1 MTPSQE
7 KHLNEILK
15 EVRSKIDT
23 KYRAG
28 QAEHGGDLWERVPLI
43 DDIMDEA
50 VDQTTYSLTLKGQIG
65 TIKTLIDEAKSLV
78 KDNPVEAEELLTRA
92 TSYL

>member
-1 MTPSQE
+1 MTLDQE
-7 KHLNEILK
+7 NHLNEILK

-50 VDQTTYSLTLKGQIG
+50 VDQTTYALTLKRQLGR
-65 TIKTLIDEAKSLV
+65 IKKLIDEARSSV
-78 KDNPVEAEELLTRA
+78 NDNPVKAQKLLTRA
-92 TSYL
+92 ISYL

>member
-1 MTPSQE
+1 MTLGQE
-7 KHLNEILK
+7 NHLNEILRD
-15 EVRSKIDT
+15 VRAKIDT

-50 VDQTTYSLTLKGQIG
+50 VDQITYALTLKWQLERV
-65 TIKTLIDEAKSLV
+65 KKLIDEARSSV
-78 KDNPVEAEELLTRA
+78 NDNPVKAQKLLTRA
-92 TSYL
+92 ISYL

>member
-50 VDQTTYSLTLKGQIG
+50 VDQTTYALTLKCQLG

-78 KDNPVEAEELLTRA
+78 KDNPVEAEELLKRA

>member
-50 VDQTTYSLTLKGQIG
+50 VDQTTYALTLK
-65 TIKTLIDEAKSLV
+65 V
-78 KDNPVEAEELLTRA
+78 PTRNN
-92 TSYL
+92 